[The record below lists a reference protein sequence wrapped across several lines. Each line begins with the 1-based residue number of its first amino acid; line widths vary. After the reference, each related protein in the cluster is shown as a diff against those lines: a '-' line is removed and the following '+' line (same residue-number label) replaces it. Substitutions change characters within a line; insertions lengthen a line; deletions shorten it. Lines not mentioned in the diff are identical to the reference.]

1 MLRKGFQPARNDKA
15 FARNDMFHNTHD
27 KPHFFPNVK
36 NTFFAENT
44 HNIKIRNTRIPIY
57 ISANTKE
64 FNIKKLKEDVNS
76 VYKQKRNKLIKQ
88 LENLD
93 KDYKK
98 FLEKYN
104 NTNKLL
110 DLVQKTKLKSEI
122 EVII

>member
-1 MLRKGFQPARNDKA
+1 MENKSTFYIFPDSDNY
-15 FARNDMFHNTHD
+15 
-27 KPHFFPNVK
+27 FFPNVK
-36 NTFFAENT
+36 NTFFAKNT

-110 DLVQKTKLKSEI
+110 DLVQKTKLKCEI
-122 EVII
+122 KVII